1 MILCLDPGKDNFAYA
16 VVSKKKL
23 IDTGMFSNT
32 INSFSENDKCK
43 KVKEFSKEI
52 ITLLNEYSVTDVVAE
67 RYLVRAGQSKTG
79 ASCEFISFML
89 GYIERL
95 CKERKIKLHLITPSV
110 WKQFCIRTFKE
121 KPKTP
126 LTETFGFFNLSKNFS
141 NVPIR
146 EHQFDAMGISLY
158 WFSKY
163 NVDVFRLRNKICKKL
178 VKIWKRNKPKEKR
191 LLRSYEKVKIKLQK
205 RKNKNAD

>member
-23 IDTGMFSNT
+23 VATGMFSNT
-32 INSFSENDKCK
+32 INSFTEKDKHN
-43 KVKEFSKEI
+43 KVKAFSKEI
-52 ITLLNEYSVTDVVAE
+52 VRLLDKYKVTDVVAE

-79 ASCEFISFML
+79 ASCEFISFSL

-95 CKERKIKLHLITPSV
+95 CKERKIELHLITPSV

-121 KPKTP
+121 KPQTP

-158 WFSKY
+158 WFSKSD
-163 NVDVFRLRNKICKKL
+163 VDVFKLRKRICKKL
-178 VKIWKRNKPKEKR
+178 VKIWRENEPTEKR
-191 LLRSYEKVKIKLQK
+191 LLRSYSKVKIRIPK
-205 RKNKNAD
+205 

>member
-16 VVSKKKL
+16 VVSKKGL

-32 INSFSENDKCK
+32 INSFKEKEKRK
-43 KVKEFSKEI
+43 KVKAFSKEI
-52 ITLLNEYSVTDVVAE
+52 LNILNKYELTDVIAE

-79 ASCEFISFML
+79 ASCEFISYML

-95 CKERKIKLHLITPSV
+95 CIKRNIELHLITPSV
-110 WKQFCIRTFKE
+110 WKQFCIKTFKE
-121 KPKTP
+121 KPQTP
-126 LTETFGFFNLSKNFS
+126 LTETFGFFGLSKNFV

-158 WFSKY
+158 WY
-163 NVDVFRLRNKICKKL
+163 NKENVNVFKLRRKICKRL
-178 VKIWKRNKPKEKR
+178 VKIWKRNKPSEKR
-191 LLRSYEKVKIKLQK
+191 LLRSYEKVKIKIPKGKQ
-205 RKNKNAD
+205 NDS

>member
-23 IDTGMFSNT
+23 VVTGMFSNT
-32 INSFSENDKCK
+32 INSFTEKDKHN
-43 KVKEFSKEI
+43 KVKAFSKEI
-52 ITLLNEYSVTDVVAE
+52 VRLLDKYKVTDVVAE

-79 ASCEFISFML
+79 ASCEFISFSL

-95 CKERKIKLHLITPSV
+95 CKERKIELHLITPSV

-121 KPKTP
+121 KPQTP

-158 WFSKY
+158 WFSKSD
-163 NVDVFRLRNKICKKL
+163 VDVFKLRKRICKKL
-178 VKIWKRNKPKEKR
+178 VKIWRENEPTEKR
-191 LLRSYEKVKIKLQK
+191 LLRSYSKVKIKIPK
-205 RKNKNAD
+205 

>member
-23 IDTGMFSNT
+23 VATGMFSNT
-32 INSFSENDKCK
+32 INSFTEKDKHN
-43 KVKEFSKEI
+43 KVKAFSKEI
-52 ITLLNEYSVTDVVAE
+52 VRLLDKYKVTDVVAE

-79 ASCEFISFML
+79 ASCEFISFSL

-95 CKERKIKLHLITPSV
+95 CKERKIELHLITPSV

-121 KPKTP
+121 KPQTP

-158 WFSKY
+158 WFSKSD
-163 NVDVFRLRNKICKKL
+163 VDVFKLRKRICKKL
-178 VKIWKRNKPKEKR
+178 VKIWRENEPTEKR
-191 LLRSYEKVKIKLQK
+191 LLRSYSKVKIKIPK
-205 RKNKNAD
+205 

>member
-23 IDTGMFSNT
+23 VATGMFSNT
-32 INSFSENDKCK
+32 INSFTEKDKHN
-43 KVKEFSKEI
+43 KVKAFSKEI
-52 ITLLNEYSVTDVVAE
+52 VRLLDKYKVTDVVAE

-79 ASCEFISFML
+79 ASCEFISFSL

-95 CKERKIKLHLITPSV
+95 CKERKIELHLITPSV
-110 WKQFCIRTFKE
+110 WKQFCIRTFEE
-121 KPKTP
+121 KPQTP

-158 WFSKY
+158 WFSKSD
-163 NVDVFRLRNKICKKL
+163 VDVFKLRKRICKKL
-178 VKIWKRNKPKEKR
+178 VKIWRENEPTEKR
-191 LLRSYEKVKIKLQK
+191 LLRSYSKVKIKIPK
-205 RKNKNAD
+205 